1 LCSPCWSLSAH
12 HVYDPASR
20 TLYRGDGGRRNSDG
34 IGANV
39 RIFGGVPGG
48 AGGVDPD
55 GTPALQAH
63 FGQINGLVMDEAG
76 TLYAA
81 QTSGGEDIRKIDK
94 GVVTT
99 FAGVGPSGH
108 SGDGGPA
115 TLAQLDYPSGLVALR
130 DGRICFSE
138 FYRDSIRCV
147 GTDGIV
153 RPLAG
158 GGAKDLGALPVPSL
172 EAKVTRP
179 GELAEGPDGSILVT
193 LSAVNMI
200 ARIDRA
206 GTIEIAAGGGLDAGE
221 GVPALNVDLQ
231 TPRGL
236 AVAADGSVYVAEAGR
251 NRIRRIDP
259 SGRVTTFAGSGD
271 AGNTGDG
278 GFATSATF
286 KRPTALA
293 LDGTGALF
301 VADQGNSRIRRID
314 GGKVQ
319 AFAGGGDR
327 RSGPG
332 AAARLASVN
341 ATAMV
346 VARDGTLYAANDDDH
361 TVLVF
366 SAAFPGAATTDIV
379 MPNEDGSELYV
390 FDGRGR
396 HLRTL
401 DGLTTDVLTS
411 FTYDAAGRLTRIE
424 DRHGNALDIVRDAA
438 TGRATRITSPFGHA
452 TDLGYDADGWLAT
465 VTDPIGRKESFA
477 YAPGGL
483 LTQRIDAGGGLHAMA
498 YDALGR
504 LTRDATAENASFDL
518 VGGATATTVTSG
530 LGRREVHTFTGGLD
544 RDDVRSYQ
552 APDGTVTPWTSRRDG
567 TANIA
572 LPDGTVIDITREAD
586 PRLGMLVPYA
596 AKHLVSFPSG
606 LSRSITQVWSAQL
619 DANGGLTELKG
630 DRSSPDGRSTTVY
643 DGSAR
648 VLTSTS
654 PEGRV
659 VKVTLDGEGRL
670 ARAEYPGRMPLT
682 FAYDGRGR
690 LASVDEGGRT
700 TRSSY
705 DAQSGALAKVEN
717 ALGQG
722 TSVERDGALRSTAF
736 VHADGARSLLAW
748 SAMDDLVGVTPP
760 GKGQHVMDFAK
771 DGNEVRYTPPGGAPL
786 AFGYDLDRALAS
798 VMNEDG
804 SASTLGYDT
813 AGRVTSVTYPGG
825 PLAVAYDPKTGQV
838 RTLTTPGSA
847 LAIDYDGLLVRGV
860 TATGPAPGTVTFTYD
875 AMLRR
880 GSEQVGTS
888 TVKYGYDHD
897 GLLTQAGSVAV
908 GRESASGL
916 ISGIDVVNVAQRF
929 THTPFGELATYRSQ
943 GAGGNVLDVAL
954 TYDALA
960 RIVDKV
966 ENGAA
971 WHYDYDVRGRL
982 THVRKDAVDIATY
995 AYDANGNRADG
1006 AAVIDAQ
1013 DRVLS
1018 MNGATYTYSAAGERL
1033 TRTTGAGQTTYAYD
1047 ARGYLSSVMAP
1058 GNVRADYDLDAYGRR
1073 ITKRRNGTVQN
1084 RFLYRNALQP
1094 IADADAA
1101 GALISRYIYARG
1113 ELGPDA
1119 LERAGATYLLL
1130 KDERGSI
1137 RYVIDATSRAVAQA
1151 LTYDAFGRVLSDTSP
1166 GFQPFGFA
1174 GGIYDADTGLV
1185 HFGARDYDPE
1195 TGSFTRKD
1203 PSRFGGGENL
1213 YAYAGG
1219 DPINFVDPDGESVV
1233 GAVVGGLEGAIINYA
1248 EEGATQALD
1257 PNSTGYDCD
1266 KIRSAAKVGAI
1277 VGAVSGA
1284 TKARGKQCFAAGT
1297 EVATENGPK
1306 AIEAIAV
1313 GDRVLS
1319 STEEGEV
1326 SYQPVTRVFQ
1336 RSGAEE
1342 VALTFTD
1349 AHGVGAPV
1357 VTTPEHPFRVAS
1369 GEWVAAGRLDIGDNV
1384 VTAEGGLATLSAAL
1398 SLEKSGTVHNFE
1410 VAGTHTYFV
1419 GSAKLWV
1426 HNACKGQ
1433 KGGEPGTRPYKPFT
1447 KAGKAEVWSRNSAE
1461 HGGANRCVLCGTD
1474 VVKPK
1479 QHTGGVTPPA
1489 NEGQVDHYDP
1499 RSKGG
1504 SGTAENGDL
1513 LCLFCNNKKSNK

>member
-1 LCSPCWSLSAH
+1 
-12 HVYDPASR
+12 
-20 TLYRGDGGRRNSDG
+20 
-34 IGANV
+34 
-39 RIFGGVPGG
+39 
-48 AGGVDPD
+48 
-55 GTPALQAH
+55 
-63 FGQINGLVMDEAG
+63 
-76 TLYAA
+76 
-81 QTSGGEDIRKIDK
+81 
-94 GVVTT
+94 
-99 FAGVGPSGH
+99 
-108 SGDGGPA
+108 
-115 TLAQLDYPSGLVALR
+115 
-130 DGRICFSE
+130 
-138 FYRDSIRCV
+138 V
-147 GTDGIV
+147 GTDGVV

-158 GGAKDLGALPVPSL
+158 GGARELGPLPVPAL

-179 GELAEGPDGSILVT
+179 GELAEGPDGSIFVT
-193 LSAVNMI
+193 LSAVNLI

-206 GTIEIAAGGGLDAGE
+206 GTIEIAAGGGLDSGE
-221 GVPALNVDLQ
+221 NVPALKVDLQ
-231 TPRGL
+231 RPRGL
-236 AVAADGSVYVAEAGR
+236 AVAPDGSVYLAEAGR
-251 NRIRRIDP
+251 NRVRRIDP

-286 KRPTALA
+286 KGPTALA

-301 VADQGNSRIRRID
+301 VSDLGNSRIRRVD

-332 AAARLASVN
+332 AAARLASVS

-379 MPNEDGSELYV
+379 MPNEDGTELYV

-401 DGLTTDVLTS
+401 DALTADVVTT
-411 FTYDAAGRLTRIE
+411 FTYDAAGYLTRIE
-424 DRHGNALDIVRDAA
+424 DRHGNALSLARDGA
-438 TGRATRITSPFGHA
+438 TGRATRITSAFGQA
-452 TDLGYDADGWLAT
+452 TDLAYDADGSLAT
-465 VTDPIGRKESFA
+465 ATDPIGRKESFT

-483 LTQRIDAGGGLHAMA
+483 LTQRVDAGGGVHAMA
-498 YDALGR
+498 YDPLGR

-518 VGGATATTVTSG
+518 AGGDTATTVTSG

-544 RDDVRSYQ
+544 RDEVRSYQ
-552 APDGTVTPWTSRRDG
+552 APDGTVTPWTLRRDG
-567 TANIA
+567 TANVA
-572 LPDGTVIDITREAD
+572 FPDGTVVDVTREAD

-606 LSRSITQVWSAQL
+606 LSRSVTQVWSAQL

-643 DGSAR
+643 DGTMR

-654 PEGRV
+654 PEARV
-659 VKVTLDGEGRL
+659 VKVTLDAEGRL
-670 ARAEYPGRMPLT
+670 ARAEYPGRMPVT
-682 FAYDGRGR
+682 FTYDDRGR
-690 LASVDEGGRT
+690 VATVDEGGRT

-705 DAQSGALAKVEN
+705 DPQSGALLKIEN
-717 ALGQG
+717 PLGQA
-722 TSVERDGALRSTAF
+722 TSVERDSALRTTAF
-736 VHADGARSLLAW
+736 VHADGAKSLLAW
-748 SAMDDLVGVTPP
+748 SAMDDLIGVTPP
-760 GKGQHVMDFAK
+760 GKGQHVMDFGK

-786 AFGYDLDRALAS
+786 ALSYDLDRALAS
-798 VMNEDG
+798 VINEDG
-804 SASTLGYDT
+804 STSSLGYDT

-825 PLAVAYDPKTGQV
+825 PLGVAYDAKTGQL
-838 RTLTTPGSA
+838 RTLTTPGTS
-847 LAIDYDGLLVRGV
+847 LAIEYDGVLVRGV
-860 TATGPAPGTVTFTYD
+860 TATGTAPGTVTFTYD
-875 AMLRR
+875 GMLRR

-897 GLLTQAGSVAV
+897 GLLTQAGSITV

-916 ISGIDVVNVAQRF
+916 ISGIDVVDAAQRF
-929 THTPFGELATYRSQ
+929 THTPFGELATFRSQ
-943 GAGGNVLDVAL
+943 GAGGNILDVAL
-954 TYDALA
+954 TYDVLS

-982 THVRKDAVDIATY
+982 TRVRKDGVDVATY

-1006 AAVIDAQ
+1006 AAVVDAQ
-1013 DRVLS
+1013 DRVTS

-1033 TRTTGAGQTTYAYD
+1033 SRTNGAGQTTYTYD
-1047 ARGYLSSVMAP
+1047 GRGHLASVTLP
-1058 GNVRADYDLDAYGRR
+1058 GGVRADYDLDAYGRR

-1094 IADADAA
+1094 AA
-1101 GALISRYIYARG
+1101 EVDDVGALMTRYIYARG

-1137 RYVIDATSRAVAQA
+1137 RFVVDSTSGAIAQA
-1151 LTYDAFGRVLSDTSP
+1151 LEYDAFGRVLSDTSP

-1185 HFGARDYDPE
+1185 HFGARDYDAE

-1219 DPINFVDPDGESVV
+1219 DPVNFVDPDGESVV
-1233 GAVVGGLEGAIINYA
+1233 GALVGGVEGGVVGYA
-1248 EEGATQALD
+1248 EEGAVQALD
-1257 PNSTGYDCD
+1257 PNFSGYDCD
-1266 KIRSAAKVGAI
+1266 KIRSAAKVGAV

-1319 STEEGEV
+1319 STEEGAV
-1326 SYQPVTRVFQ
+1326 SYRPVTRVFE
-1336 RSGAEE
+1336 RNGAEE

-1349 AHGVGAPV
+1349 ARGVGAAI

-1369 GEWVAAGRLDIGDNV
+1369 GEWVVAGRLYIGDNV

-1398 SLEKSGTVHNFE
+1398 SLEKSGNVYNFE
-1410 VAGTHTYFV
+1410 VEGTHSYFV
-1419 GSAKLWV
+1419 GTAKLWV
-1426 HNACKGQ
+1426 HNTCK
-1433 KGGEPGTRPYKPFT
+1433 KGSDGRGTAASQREKQ
-1447 KAGKAEVWSRNSAE
+1447 AVRQ
-1461 HGGANRCVLCGTD
+1461 ANRDANGGSLTCENCGRND
-1474 VVKPK
+1474 LIDPP
-1479 QHTGGVTPPA
+1479 QARGGVPRGE
-1489 NEGQVDHYDP
+1489 NEAQVDHILP
-1499 RSKGG
+1499 RSEGG
-1504 SGTAENGDL
+1504 LGERPNLRVLCPICNAPGTIPR
-1513 LCLFCNNKKSNK
+1513 